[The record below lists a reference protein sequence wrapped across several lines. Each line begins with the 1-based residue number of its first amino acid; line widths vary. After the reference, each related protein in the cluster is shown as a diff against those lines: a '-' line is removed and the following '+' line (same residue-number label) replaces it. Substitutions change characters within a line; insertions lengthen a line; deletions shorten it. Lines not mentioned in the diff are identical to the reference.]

1 MMFGIEFIA
10 VIVLIV
16 VVWRQHGRLRRV
28 EGDLAALRKALLPMA
43 GAAAPVAA
51 PIPVAAP
58 HAAAA
63 PTSQEAPPLTPSDA
77 AAVEALVSVPAAE
90 PEKATAAATPEVAGE
105 GAAAAPGSPETPASQ
120 PVRPTSPA
128 SQPVRP
134 TVETALGTRWA
145 VWVGG
150 LALALGGIFLVRYT
164 IEAGIFGPEVR
175 LVLAAILSM
184 DKQKIIQS
192 SFHCLR
198 VIMKFRIS
206 QGSMSIQIHTPV
218 LQQ

>member
-1 MMFGIEFIA
+1 MFGIEIIA

-16 VVWRQHGRLRRV
+16 IVWRQHGRLHRV

-77 AAVEALVSVPAAE
+77 AAVEALAAVPAAE

-105 GAAAAPGSPETPASQ
+105 GAAAAPGS
-120 PVRPTSPA
+120 
-128 SQPVRP
+128 
-134 TVETALGTRWA
+134 
-145 VWVGG
+145 
-150 LALALGGIFLVRYT
+150 
-164 IEAGIFGPEVR
+164 
-175 LVLAAILSM
+175 
-184 DKQKIIQS
+184 
-192 SFHCLR
+192 
-198 VIMKFRIS
+198 
-206 QGSMSIQIHTPV
+206 
-218 LQQ
+218 